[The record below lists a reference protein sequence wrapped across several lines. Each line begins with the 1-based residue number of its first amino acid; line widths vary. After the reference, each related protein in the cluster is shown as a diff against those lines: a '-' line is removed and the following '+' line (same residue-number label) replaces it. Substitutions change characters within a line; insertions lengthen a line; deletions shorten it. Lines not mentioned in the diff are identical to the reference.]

1 MEQTCAIT
9 EKQINDFK
17 IYLMEEERSKATIE
31 KYERDVR
38 KFMGFLGDSML
49 TKEIVLEYKNEL
61 LKEYNAASINSMLVA
76 LNRFLQHLGL
86 ENYTVKQLKI
96 QKANIREEE
105 KELTETEYKQL
116 VKMAYEQ
123 GNSRL
128 ALIMETI
135 CSTGI
140 RISELKYFTV
150 KSLKEGKAEIH
161 NKGKT
166 RTIILPDT
174 LKKKILCYVGK
185 NGITTGSIFITRGG
199 KPVDRSNIWREMKKL
214 GVDVKVL
221 EKKIYPHNLRH
232 LFARIY
238 YQMFKDV
245 LGLADI
251 LGHSS
256 SETTR
261 IYTMT
266 TSREYRRRMEHL
278 QLTI

>member
-1 MEQTCAIT
+1 MEQTYAIA

-61 LKEYNAASINSMLVA
+61 LKEYNVASINSMLVA
-76 LNRFLQHLGL
+76 LNRFLQYLGL

-166 RTIILPDT
+166 RTIILSDT

-199 KPVDRSNIWREMKKL
+199 KPVDRSNVWREMKKL
-214 GVDVKVL
+214 GADVKVL

-256 SETTR
+256 SDTTR